1 MQALHT
7 LNLVARRFKNI
18 MRDGDFADLQPFE
31 KIRALKFLVF
41 CRFGEEFSLDRL
53 DDGLRREIL
62 HAGVG
67 F

>member
-7 LNLVARRFKNI
+7 LNLVAHRFKNI
-18 MRDGDFADLQPFE
+18 MRGVAFADLQPFE
-31 KIRALKFLVF
+31 KIRALKILVLY
-41 CRFGEEFSLDRL
+41 RFGKEFSFDRF

>member
-1 MQALHT
+1 MCGG
-7 LNLVARRFKNI
+7 V
-18 MRDGDFADLQPFE
+18 FADLRPFE

-41 CRFGEEFSLDRL
+41 YRFGEKFSLDRL

-62 HAGVG
+62 HAGVV